1 VGSLNSNHAVL
12 PVRIVVVEDIESD
25 VRLLRLALQELGEEA
40 VVEVLKDGEE
50 ALQFVHDHRTFVRQP
65 DPCVIVLDLHLPK
78 YDGIAVLRAIRQEPL
93 MAHIRVVVLTTSCSP
108 QEELEV
114 RRMGVRLYRRKPSN
128 LDEFIEVAREILSIC
143 KEHAFGV
150 AV

>member
-1 VGSLNSNHAVL
+1 MNADRAVQ
-12 PVRIVVVEDIESD
+12 PARIVVVEDIDSD

-40 VVEVLKDGEE
+40 VLEVLQDGEE
-50 ALQFVHDHRTFVRQP
+50 ALRFVHEHRTFVRRP

-78 YDGIAVLRAIRQEPL
+78 HDGIAVLRAIRQEPL

-108 QEELEV
+108 KEELEV
-114 RRMGVRLYRRKPSN
+114 RQMGVRLYLRKPSS
-128 LDEFIEVAREILSIC
+128 LDEFIEVAREILAIC